1 MNIHPTA
8 SSPRK
13 KKPYQKKPSSFKT
26 AVANMTF
33 SNGYSGGVASKKYIR
48 RIELTQGDKVARRA
62 KVQSCMVK
70 FVYLSKVQV
79 LSTES
84 FGVTKIVVNVVTALL
99 CRQQVRQ
106 TPVTVKSLF
115 CSSIL
120 SLQWRLS
127 DPSTKP
133 AIKHNFIGLLS
144 QPYFPPRWCKD
155 IPDKCNEDSIDVY
168 CGNVTAAERRRRR
181 SPTMQLSTS

>member
-13 KKPYQKKPSSFKT
+13 KKPYQKKSSSFKT

-33 SNGYSGGVASKKYIR
+33 SNGYSGVVASKKYIR
-48 RIELTQGDKVARRA
+48 RLELTQGDKVARRA

-106 TPVTVKSLF
+106 TPVKSLF
-115 CSSIL
+115 LLVHTFSSVETER
-120 SLQWRLS
+120 SEHE
-127 DPSTKP
+127 T
-133 AIKHNFIGLLS
+133 
-144 QPYFPPRWCKD
+144 C
-155 IPDKCNEDSIDVY
+155 DK
-168 CGNVTAAERRRRR
+168 T
-181 SPTMQLSTS
+181 